1 MSNILICYY
10 STAGNAKYQ
19 DLADC
24 FTKNGNVVLQ
34 LNIRGYGQEDLN
46 ILSNRIFS
54 YAPDVVFSYNNSLP
68 EELFLKL
75 KCPLL
80 VVDSDNPEM
89 FFQKELLLNHQ
100 KDNIYYLLY
109 QSNSRELYKKIL
121 GINIKKNYLY
131 FPPSSDFKSNKDIL
145 SDINISFIGSNF
157 YVEHPSISLAFDQ
170 QFFDLLSKVKKD
182 YYFTGGGRY
191 PEILKNL
198 KYMISGQQRVSYLNS
213 ISDLGLNI
221 YSNTNWRE
229 EVSLINLE
237 VANCY
242 QEELILTK
250 SDNEN
255 LYNRSKISINLS
267 HPQATNSFSW
277 RVPDI
282 MASNSCLLMEQKTD
296 WENMYGKYISKEVK
310 NYIIYKDQY
319 DMRAKCITLLSSND
333 LRLRCV
339 LECQNAVEKN
349 SRWNHRISEIQELIG
364 IKLLDNICL
373 QNTVELNSVT
383 ISCAQNNKTTENKTI
398 ENKTRIGYSKI
409 LYYSFYIFLTSL
421 ASFAASSNKKRIKI
435 LNKLQNDK

>member
-1 MSNILICYY
+1 
-10 STAGNAKYQ
+10 
-19 DLADC
+19 
-24 FTKNGNVVLQ
+24 
-34 LNIRGYGQEDLN
+34 
-46 ILSNRIFS
+46 
-54 YAPDVVFSYNNSLP
+54 
-68 EELFLKL
+68 
-75 KCPLL
+75 
-80 VVDSDNPEM
+80 
-89 FFQKELLLNHQ
+89 
-100 KDNIYYLLY
+100 
-109 QSNSRELYKKIL
+109 
-121 GINIKKNYLY
+121 
-131 FPPSSDFKSNKDIL
+131 
-145 SDINISFIGSNF
+145 
-157 YVEHPSISLAFDQ
+157 
-170 QFFDLLSKVKKD
+170 FFDLLSKVKKD

-421 ASFAASSNKKRIKI
+421 ASFAASSNKKRIKFLKKI